1 MYEPKII
8 GFLCN
13 WCSYAAAD
21 LAGTS
26 RIQYPSN
33 IRSIRVMC
41 SGRVDP
47 ELILRAF
54 LSGAD
59 GVLVAGCHPGDC
71 HYISGN
77 FEAEKKIKMT
87 KKLLQE
93 ADLNPERV
101 RLEWCSSAEGGKFA
115 QVITDFV
122 DQLKKLGPP
131 SFDEKKLKA
140 AFDTTLNARLR
151 SWVGKERK
159 VTEEGNVY
167 GELIEQDRFDEMME
181 EVIRKE
187 YEQSMILLS
196 IEDKP
201 LSAKQIAENVGIEP
215 SDVVQHLI
223 ILKRRQMVHMV
234 EGDPIL
240 YGRSRTW

>member
-33 IRSIRVMC
+33 LRIIRVMC

-47 ELILRAF
+47 EFILRAF
-54 LSGAD
+54 LNGAD

-77 FEAEKKIKMT
+77 LEAEKKIKMT
-87 KKLLQE
+87 EKLLRE
-93 ADLNPERV
+93 AGMESERL
-101 RLEWCSSAEGGKFA
+101 RLEWVSSAEGAKFA
-115 QVITDFV
+115 RVVTDFV
-122 DQLKKLGPP
+122 NQIKSLGKV
-131 SFDEKKLKA
+131 SFDEEKLKA
-140 AFDTTLNARLR
+140 AFNATLNTRLR

-159 VTEEGNVY
+159 LTEEGNVY
-167 GELIEQDRFDEMME
+167 GELIEQERFDTMIEN
-181 EVIRKE
+181 VIKKE
-187 YEQSMILLS
+187 YEQSLILLS
-196 IEDKP
+196 IEDVP
-201 LSAKQIAENVGIEP
+201 LSARQIGEKVGLDS
-215 SDVVQHLI
+215 SDVVKHLI
-223 ILKRRQMVHMV
+223 KLKRRQIVHMI

-240 YGRSRTW
+240 YRRVKT